1 MRQVMGK
8 VQGHEASV
16 DKSRFRHRSD
26 LKTQLVDRE
35 MIVLDRQQGLVHQ
48 LNKTASYI
56 WEQCDGQRT
65 AAEIA
70 SQLCE
75 SFEVDSPTA
84 LNDVLEVLKTL
95 QDLKLIERV

>member
-1 MRQVMGK
+1 MRQVMEKIEG
-8 VQGHEASV
+8 QGALG
-16 DKSRFRHRSD
+16 DMSRVRRCSN
-26 LKTQLVDRE
+26 LKTQLVDGE

-70 SQLCE
+70 GQLCE
-75 SFEVDSPTA
+75 SFEVDRPTA
-84 LNDVLEVLKTL
+84 LNDVLEVLKRL
-95 QDLKLIERV
+95 QDLKLIEQV